1 MNVNTRT
8 WQRGKF
14 LGEYDNRQLRP
25 VEVLLFVRYRDDLTG
40 RVLELGSGAGRMT
53 GYLAQIAR
61 EAHGID
67 ISRAMVEHAR
77 QAVPD
82 ATFHEGDFTDLSRFG
97 DGSFDVVLA
106 GCNTLD
112 ILDDAE
118 RAATLDQ
125 LHRLIAPG
133 GLLMIS
139 SHNRGYVPRLRPP
152 SHVRMQDPLRFG
164 FDLMRLPRRMRNH
177 RRLAAHERDANGY
190 QIVNDSAYDY
200 SLLHYYI
207 SRDDQE
213 SQFARHGFEMLE
225 CLNLEGQPVGP
236 GESAPDFVELHYVAR
251 RT

>member
-25 VEVLLFVRYRDDLTG
+25 VEVLLFVRYRDELGG
-40 RVLELGSGAGRMT
+40 RVLELGSGGGRII
-53 GYLAQIAR
+53 GYVAQIAR

-67 ISRAMVEHAR
+67 ISRQMVEHAR

-82 ATFHEGDFTDLSRFG
+82 ATFHEGDFTDLSRFEA
-97 DGSFDVVLA
+97 GSFEAVIA
-106 GCNTLD
+106 GCNSLD

-118 RAATLDQ
+118 RAAMLDE
-125 LHRLIAPG
+125 LHRVIAPG
-133 GLLMIS
+133 GLLIMS
-139 SHNRGYVPRLRPP
+139 SHNRGHVPRLRAA
-152 SHVRMQDPLRFG
+152 SHIRTQDPLRFG
-164 FDLMRLPRRMRNH
+164 FDLMRLPRRLRNH
-177 RRLAAHERDANGY
+177 RRLAAHERNDDGY
-190 QIVNDSAYDY
+190 QIIHDSAYDY

-213 SQFARHGFEMLE
+213 RQFARHGFEMLE
-225 CLNLEGQPVGP
+225 CLDLEGRNVGP
-236 GESAPDFVELHYVAR
+236 GEDAPDFVELHYVAR